1 MEIIKAGTHI
11 DFIGKRN
18 IFISLSISL
27 ILLGVVF
34 FFIQGGFNFGIDFA
48 GGTVVEL
55 RFEKET
61 PTKTV
66 REGLKGIDLGDSVI
80 QHFGDKK
87 EILIRVEKSESTL
100 EGLQTKIKKALEQQP
115 GLPKFEVERT
125 EMVGPQVG
133 KDLRKKAL
141 LAISYALLGIIIY
154 VAWRFELKYG
164 IAAIIALIHDVMIT
178 LAAFL
183 MTNREINL
191 PVIAALLAIIG
202 YSLND
207 TIVVFDR
214 IRENLRARRK
224 EGYEVT
230 INNSINETLSRT
242 LLTSLTTM
250 VVVVCLFFFGGEVIH
265 NFAFALMVGI
275 FVGTYSSIFI
285 ASPILI
291 MWRPSSKKKSLL

>member
-1 MEIIKAGTHI
+1 MEIIKPGTHI
-11 DFIGKRN
+11 DFIGKRK
-18 IFISLSISL
+18 IFLLLSSSL

-61 PTKTV
+61 PTKLV
-66 REGLKGIDLGDSVI
+66 REGLKGINLGDSVI
-80 QHFGDKK
+80 QHFGDDR
-87 EILIRVEKSESTL
+87 EILIRVEKSESSL
-100 EGLQTKIKKALEQQP
+100 EGLQTQIKRALEQQP

-164 IAAIIALIHDVMIT
+164 IAAIIALVHDVLIT
-178 LAAFL
+178 LTAFL
-183 MTNREINL
+183 MTNKEINL
-191 PVIAALLAIIG
+191 PIIAALLAIIG

-214 IRENLRARRK
+214 IRENMKARRK
-224 EGYEVT
+224 EAYEVT
-230 INNSINETLSRT
+230 INKSINETLSRT

-250 VVVVCLFFFGGEVIH
+250 VVVLCLFFLGGEVIH
-265 NFAFALMVGI
+265 NFAFALLIGI

-285 ASPILI
+285 ASPILV
-291 MWRPSSKKKSLL
+291 MWQPTSKKKSLL

>member
-1 MEIIKAGTHI
+1 MEIIKPGTHI
-11 DFIGKRN
+11 DFIGKRK
-18 IFISLSISL
+18 IFLLLSSSL

-55 RFEKET
+55 RFEKKT
-61 PTKTV
+61 PTKLV
-66 REGLKGIDLGDSVI
+66 REGLKGINLGDSVI
-80 QHFGDKK
+80 QHFGDDR
-87 EILIRVEKSESTL
+87 EILIRVEKSESSL
-100 EGLQTKIKKALEQQP
+100 EGLQTQIKRALEQQP

-164 IAAIIALIHDVMIT
+164 IAAIIALVHDVLIT
-178 LAAFL
+178 LTAFL
-183 MTNREINL
+183 MTNKEINL
-191 PVIAALLAIIG
+191 PIIAALLAIIG

-214 IRENLRARRK
+214 IRENMKARRK
-224 EGYEVT
+224 EAYEVT
-230 INNSINETLSRT
+230 INKSINETLSRT

-250 VVVVCLFFFGGEVIH
+250 VVVLCLFFLGGEVIH
-265 NFAFALMVGI
+265 NFAFALMIGI

-285 ASPILI
+285 ASPILV
-291 MWRPSSKKKSLL
+291 MWQPTSKKKSLL